1 MRKLQVI
8 IVPFH
13 LRKGV
18 LKPAGHEPGWTARQ
32 AERRAKELSDRY
44 AGVGVYGVWV
54 DDLTLD
60 ASDLHQLA
68 AVGDVPDLAAL
79 LAVA

>member
-1 MRKLQVI
+1 MRVLQVI

-13 LRKGV
+13 LRKGE

-32 AERRAKELSDRY
+32 AERRALELSDRY
-44 AGVGVYGVWV
+44 DGVGVYGVWV
-54 DDLTLD
+54 DDVTLD

-68 AVGDVPDLAAL
+68 AFGQVPDLAAL